1 VLVVTSA
8 AAQDTLDT
16 PTDLPRVTLDANAAT
31 PAPSGQVL
39 HAPIIAFDREKIF
52 RDSKPGQALDAEIE
66 TLRADLVAENDE
78 IYADL
83 EAEEQNLSTLKD
95 SLSSAAFKFKA
106 DAFDA
111 KVTAIRS
118 EQKAK
123 SEAVQQAYDQG
134 ARDFEQQLNV
144 VLTQIARE
152 VGAVAVFER
161 KQIYLMSGSIDI
173 SVEAVRRLDA
183 LTGTKA
189 ETKPNTDADTEG
201 KDDIGATAPTDTTD
215 P

>member
-1 VLVVTSA
+1 M
-8 AAQDTLDT
+8 
-16 PTDLPRVTLDANAAT
+16 DLPRVTLDTNAAT

-52 RDSKPGQALDAEIE
+52 LESKLGQALDAKIE
-66 TLRADLVAENDE
+66 TLRAELVAENDE

-83 EAEEQNLSTLKD
+83 EAEEQNLSALKD

-123 SEAVQQAYDQG
+123 SDAVQQAYDQG
-134 ARDFEQQLNV
+134 ARDFEQNLNV

-183 LTGTKA
+183 QINTKSD
-189 ETKPNTDADTEG
+189 TDADIEG
-201 KDDIGATAPTDTTD
+201 KDDIGATVPTDTTD